1 MKNRRPVAL
10 IILDGIGLSGFP
22 EGDATKMARTPTI
35 DWLWANCPHAR
46 LQASGEAVGLME
58 GQMGDSNVGHLN
70 LGAGRI
76 VYQYV
81 ALISKSIRE
90 GDFFQNE
97 QLLQAVNHAKKHG
110 TKLHLMGLVSPGG
123 VHSHSTH
130 LYALLKM
137 AKDHGLEKVYVHAF
151 LDGRDVP
158 PSSAKEYLEELEAE
172 MANIGVAEPPPFP
185 AAITPWTGTTAGIGG
200 ESIPCPD
207 RRERAHRCIERRR
220 HHLCL

>member
-97 QLLQAVNHAKKHG
+97 QLLQAVNHAKN
-110 TKLHLMGLVSPGG
+110 T
-123 VHSHSTH
+123 
-130 LYALLKM
+130 A
-137 AKDHGLEKVYVHAF
+137 
-151 LDGRDVP
+151 
-158 PSSAKEYLEELEAE
+158 PSC
-172 MANIGVAEPPPFP
+172 
-185 AAITPWTGTTAGIGG
+185 T
-200 ESIPCPD
+200 
-207 RRERAHRCIERRR
+207 
-220 HHLCL
+220 